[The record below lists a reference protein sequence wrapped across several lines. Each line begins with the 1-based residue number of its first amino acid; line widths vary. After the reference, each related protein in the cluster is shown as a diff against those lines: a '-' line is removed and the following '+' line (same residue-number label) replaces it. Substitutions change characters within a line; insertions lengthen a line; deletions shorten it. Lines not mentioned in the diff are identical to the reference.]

1 MVMPQEKLKCL
12 SVFTLAPKAVMGGKE
27 CGVFSQGHWQWKIRI
42 LNLWLWMDTKVSIYL
57 LKRGIEQS
65 FW

>member
-27 CGVFSQGHWQWKIRI
+27 CGVFSQGHWQ
-42 LNLWLWMDTKVSIYL
+42 
-57 LKRGIEQS
+57 
-65 FW
+65 